1 MKDNNLEK
9 FSNKIDKV
17 NGTSTNSSNEIDN
30 ITPSSKCF
38 DELFCKVYGVPYD
51 FRFKTAG
58 DKVAFDVKNI
68 LKMENIDPTVYSC
81 YQTHSKNVRIIG
93 KDKANDFVY
102 GKIFMD
108 SDGIVTDKKNELIL
122 IKFADCTPIVF
133 YENNR
138 KILGACHSGWRGTVG
153 RVSKST
159 VDAIESLGGSVKNIH
174 AYIGP
179 SIGQENY
186 EVGRDV
192 YDEFSKISEDV
203 EGILDAFVKSEIKE
217 DKFYLNMKLA
227 NFLILKSI
235 GIKEENIE
243 IAEEFTFENP
253 HIHSAREEGEGY
265 GLNAILTMMK

>member
-1 MKDNNLEK
+1 MKDNNFEK
-9 FSNKIDKV
+9 FSNKIEKISEASSKNLDKI
-17 NGTSTNSSNEIDN
+17 EN

-38 DELFCKVYGVPYD
+38 DELFCKVYGIPYD
-51 FRFKTAG
+51 FRFKTVG

-68 LKMENIDPTVYSC
+68 LNKENLNPTVYSC

-93 KDKANDFVY
+93 RDKANDFVY

-153 RVSKST
+153 GVSKST

-179 SIGQENY
+179 SIGMENY

-192 YDEFSKISEDV
+192 YDEFEEISKDV
-203 EGILDAFVKSEIKE
+203 KGILDAFVKSEARE

-227 NFLILKSI
+227 NFLILKSL

-243 IAEEFTFENP
+243 ISDEFTFGNP

-265 GLNAILTMMK
+265 GLNAILTMIR